1 MQKKTFNLIVG
12 VTGGIA
18 AIASA
23 VVAFVQP
30 AYTPAI
36 IASIGIAETAITE
49 IVSQF
54 VKS

>member
-1 MQKKTFNLIVG
+1 MSKKVFSLIVG

-23 VVAFVQP
+23 IVAFFQP

-36 IASIGIAETAITE
+36 VGAIGVTETAIIE
-49 IVSQF
+49 ICNLF
-54 VKS
+54 RKD